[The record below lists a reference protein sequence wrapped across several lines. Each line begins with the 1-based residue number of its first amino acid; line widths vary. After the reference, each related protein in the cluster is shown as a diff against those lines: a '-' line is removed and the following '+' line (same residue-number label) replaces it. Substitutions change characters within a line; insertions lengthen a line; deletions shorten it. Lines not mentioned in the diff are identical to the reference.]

1 MLWALPVAI
10 FVLLFFTPKAEAA
23 WWLLRG
29 VGAAGAAEAAAAG
42 AVARGAAGAAA
53 RGGTA
58 RSFSNGVA
66 RGAGQAVG
74 RAAVNGL
81 IRGGQYYPQAQPS
94 YPNSSP
100 HYYSPS
106 QQYVPQRVCRI
117 VYQRQ
122 LIGRQFTH
130 SQVVGVYRTPYG
142 TTVQRRNYFVNHW
155 RNSPVRVCS

>member
-1 MLWALPVAI
+1 
-10 FVLLFFTPKAEAA
+10 
-23 WWLLRG
+23 
-29 VGAAGAAEAAAAG
+29 
-42 AVARGAAGAAA
+42 
-53 RGGTA
+53 
-58 RSFSNGVA
+58 
-66 RGAGQAVG
+66 
-74 RAAVNGL
+74 VNGL